1 MPSWTRSNRL
11 KKNSWNLLAA
21 DSELSNQLSKDFAL
35 HPVVARVLAARGWN
49 QEGEALSQFLNPK
62 LKNICDPYSMKEMEL
77 AVERTV
83 QALKNKE
90 KICIYGDY
98 DVDGVSA
105 SALLAGTL
113 QFLGARPQVVI
124 PHRFNDGYG
133 MSVNRV
139 EELARQGIQLI
150 ITVDNGVT
158 AIDPI
163 KRATELGI
171 DVVVTDH
178 HLAGDE
184 LPEVAALLNP
194 NRPDA
199 QYPGG
204 ALCGAGVA
212 FKFAHA
218 LLKKAAPSEA
228 EGKKFLLD
236 QLDLVALGTIA
247 DVVPLVGENRI
258 FARHGLEK
266 ILQSKRPGIQALMEV
281 SGYTARGSQQ
291 LNPEMVGFGL
301 GPRINAAGRTDDA
314 TRAFELLLT
323 TDQARA
329 QQLATHLE
337 HLNRERQKIEK
348 DILEESICAVEEL
361 DQEPSILVVG
371 GQGWHLGVVG
381 IVAARLAEKYSLPA
395 IVLTFEEDLARGS
408 ARSIPGF
415 DVYQALNACSSHLEK
430 FGGHAAAAG
439 LQISLDNLE
448 GFRNDINEYTSKT
461 LTEMG
466 GETIV
471 DVDAEVKPSEMNWDL
486 FNSLQKLQ
494 PFGEGNAKPMLMMR
508 GVKAAYP
515 PKVVGRDHLRVK
527 ISTDQGR
534 FDAIGFSLGRL
545 KEIFESSAPLDILF
559 RPRENTYNG
568 NISLEMQLF
577 DARIA

>member
-1 MPSWTRSNRL
+1 MPSWTRSHRL

-49 QEGEALSQFLNPK
+49 QEGEALGQFLDPK

-113 QFLGARPQVVI
+113 QFLGARPQIVI

-133 MSVNRV
+133 MSVTRV
-139 EELARQGIQLI
+139 EELGRQGIQLI

-178 HLAGDE
+178 HLAGDA

-218 LLKKAAPSEA
+218 LLKKASPSEV

-266 ILQSKRPGIQALMEV
+266 ILQSKRPGIQALLEV

-323 TDQARA
+323 TDPAKA

-415 DVYQALNACSSHLEK
+415 DVYQALKACSSHLVK

-439 LQISLDNLE
+439 LQISRNNIE
-448 GFRNDINEYTSKT
+448 EFRNDINEYTAKT

-466 GETIV
+466 EETII
-471 DVDAEVKPSEMNWDL
+471 DVDAEVKASEMNWDL

-568 NISLEMQLF
+568 NTSLEMQLF
-577 DARIA
+577 DARIG